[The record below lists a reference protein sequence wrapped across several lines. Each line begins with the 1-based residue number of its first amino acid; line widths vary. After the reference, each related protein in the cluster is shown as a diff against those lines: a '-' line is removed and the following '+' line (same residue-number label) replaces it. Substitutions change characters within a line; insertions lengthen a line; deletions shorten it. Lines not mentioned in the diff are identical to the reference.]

1 MIFSFV
7 QQLLFLE
14 HDVVLIVLTASN
26 YKYVH
31 CARSNLNLHVKT
43 EPITAG
49 ADATVY
55 VQLLFTYTVASAST
69 VIDSVFMLRFRF
81 YV

>member
-55 VQLLFTYTVASAST
+55 VRLYVQYIWFCNLLQP
-69 VIDSVFMLRFRF
+69 
-81 YV
+81 